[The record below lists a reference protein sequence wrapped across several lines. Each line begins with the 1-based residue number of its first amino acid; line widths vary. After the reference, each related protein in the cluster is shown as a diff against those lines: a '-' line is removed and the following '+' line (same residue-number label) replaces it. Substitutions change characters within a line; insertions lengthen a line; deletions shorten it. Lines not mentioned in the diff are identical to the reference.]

1 METLNTANQ
10 KLLKSYIDKREL
22 KQNTINN
29 YNFIFT
35 KIQNALSKP
44 NITDNTIQGL
54 VKELSKSKLPIT
66 TINKFYSIYKNII
79 DKEDASLI
87 ELELIKNKN
96 VVDKQTKERTKTQ
109 TKEGIVSYQ
118 DLLDLLEKVEG
129 SDYLLLYLLL
139 KYGVRN
145 KDLIIDFTNDKN
157 VINGVEKGN
166 IEKNIMYFKN
176 NKLFYTR
183 NDYKTKDKYGVLKYE
198 IKDKKFKSLIK
209 ELEYD
214 NFIFE
219 DRNGLPFDT
228 STIGNYIKRT
238 FNKYI
243 ENSDLSESKIYK
255 LMIDKLTL
263 LNDKE
268 RIIELSKSRGHNL
281 LTQDKYYSND
291 Y

>member
-1 METLNTANQ
+1 MEETSLNTANQ
-10 KLLKSYIDKREL
+10 KLLKSYIDTREL

-54 VKELSKSKLPIT
+54 VKQLNKSKLPIT

-79 DKEDASLI
+79 DKEDTALL

-96 VVDKQTKERTKTQ
+96 VVDKQTKQRTKNQ
-109 TKEGIVSYQ
+109 TKESIVSYQ
-118 DLLDLLEKVEG
+118 DLLDLLEKIEG

-145 KDLIIDFTNDKN
+145 KDLIIDYTNDKN

-219 DRNGLPFDT
+219 DRNGKPFDET
-228 STIGNYIKRT
+228 TLGNHIKRT

-243 ENSDLSESKIYK
+243 ENSELSESKIYK
-255 LMIDKLTL
+255 LMIDTLTI

-268 RIIELSKSRGHNL
+268 RIIELSKSRGHTL
-281 LTQDKYYSND
+281 EVQDKYYTN
-291 Y
+291 